1 MFLFES
7 LGSVPTGTP
16 CLSLRP
22 LQRVGFLSSHQ
33 NAFCLSCAFK
43 NSNCILLKD
52 VLNWRKLDN
61 GEEYDD
67 DDDDD
72 DEKDGEGKGNDDKDD
87 DDEDKDEE
95 D

>member
-1 MFLFES
+1 MFES
-7 LGSVPTGTP
+7 LGCVPTGTP

-72 DEKDGEGKGNDDKDD
+72 EKDGEGKGNDDKDD
-87 DDEDKDEE
+87 DDEDKDEK